1 MSVNPGRP
9 SAETAK
15 PADWEALK
23 EDVTGIAGAA
33 VERGRTFVDSAKM
46 QATEFVDRRKNDTAE
61 SVADFARS
69 LRETRRAFED
79 RPNIAAFFDSAAEG
93 LDQLAD
99 TVRERSFAEM
109 FGEVEAVMRRRPA
122 LAAAAGL
129 TTGFLL
135 ARFVK
140 ASAQEAREAE
150 RRVQGARNG
159 RRQAGQ
165 RMPPPY
171 GGQGERNRDFRGQD
185 I

>member
-15 PADWEALK
+15 PADWDTIK
-23 EDVTGIAGAA
+23 EDVTGLAGAA
-33 VERGRTFVDSAKM
+33 VERGRTFVDSAKS

-69 LRETRRAFED
+69 LRETRRTFED

-109 FGEVEAVMRRRPA
+109 FSEVEVVMRRRPA
-122 LAAAAGL
+122 LVAAAGL
-129 TTGFLL
+129 TAGFVL

-140 ASAQEAREAE
+140 ASAEDARETE
-150 RRVQGARNG
+150 RRTQGG
-159 RRQAGQ
+159 KHRQAA
-165 RMPPPY
+165 RPVPPPY